1 MMERKLSRKVKRVL
15 FALLWFAAF
24 ALVNYPIG
32 AWAGQKLTPVILGMP
47 FSVFYFWTAYSL
59 LILVGILV
67 AWKLFRD

>member
-1 MMERKLSRKVKRVL
+1 MEKKMSRRVKRLL
-15 FALLWFAAF
+15 FGLLWFAAF

-32 AWAGQKLTPVILGMP
+32 AWAGQKLTPVILGLP
-47 FSVFYFWTAYSL
+47 FSVFYFWAAYSL